1 MNIIDIARLAGVSK
15 STVSRYLNDG
25 YVSEDSRKK
34 IQDVIDET
42 GFVPSTY
49 GKTLRTKKTNLIG
62 VILPKI
68 SSETISKIVGGIS
81 EEISD
86 VDYNIILGNTDLN
99 IEKEIEYLNIFR
111 NKNVDGVIFVATII
125 TERHLEII
133 KQMKVPIIIVGQN
146 IEGYLC
152 VYHSDY
158 EAAYEMTNY
167 LIENNHKKIAYIGT
181 NDEDISTGINRKNG
195 YINCLKDNSIAY
207 DESLIKNAN
216 FSQQYGYEKARELLN
231 SNKDIDAI
239 FCATYTMSLGVL
251 SYLREN
257 NIKVP
262 DDISLCAI
270 GDSKFSNLITPSI
283 TTVQYFYKES
293 GIKSTKMLLDIL
305 SGRCKK
311 ENLESVKLGYNFL
324 KRDSVRHK

>member
-25 YVSEDSRKK
+25 YVSEESRKK
-34 IQDVIDET
+34 IQEVIDKT

-81 EEISD
+81 EEISND
-86 VDYNIILGNTDLN
+86 DYNIILGNTDLN

-133 KQMKVPIIIVGQN
+133 KQMKVPIVIVGQN
-146 IEGYLC
+146 IEGYPC

-195 YINCLKDNSIAY
+195 FINCLKDNSIIC
-207 DESLIKNAN
+207 DKSLIKNAN
-216 FSQQYGYEKARELLN
+216 FSQQYGYEMTRELLKI
-231 SNKDIDAI
+231 NKDIDAI

-251 SYLREN
+251 SYLREH
-257 NIKVP
+257 NIEVP
-262 DDISLCAI
+262 DEISLCAI

-311 ENLESVKLGYNFL
+311 ENLESIKLGYNFL